1 MIPPRVRYI
10 ILGET
15 SRVEGVLAD
24 FPAPI
29 LPKIGGELTIEPLK
43 DLHIL
48 VSGNVASVES
58 NLGGGEHGH
67 LTLTITAEKYLAQM
81 GYKFLPPHNPG
92 NYPPTIG
99 NRPRT
104 SARN

>member
-1 MIPPRVRYI
+1 MSHRINPELIPPRVRYI

-24 FPAPI
+24 LPTPI
-29 LPKIGGELTIEPLK
+29 LPKIGGELTIESLK

-48 VSGNVASVES
+48 VSGNAAYVAL

-67 LTLTITAEKYLAQM
+67 LTLTMTANKYLAQM
-81 GYKFLPPHNPG
+81 G
-92 NYPPTIG
+92 
-99 NRPRT
+99 
-104 SARN
+104 